1 MEEEVNK
8 EDLSELIS
16 ILEEVVSIFGQMRE
30 ESEEGDKGL
39 KVYNLLT
46 KKKSYST
53 LTFSPQARIDL
64 EKLRKGGDSKKWLLS

>member
-39 KVYNLLT
+39 KVYNFLHT
-46 KKKSYST
+46 KKSDST

-64 EKLRKGGDSKKWLLS
+64 ERLRKVGDSKKWLLS

>member
-8 EDLSELIS
+8 EDLSELTS

-46 KKKSYST
+46 KKSYST

-64 EKLRKGGDSKKWLLS
+64 ERLRKVGDSKKWLLS